1 MKGFRVG
8 AVCVALLSASYAWAA
23 PPEGYLGRSLDLPG
37 GGKVS
42 GPAPAA
48 LARAPG
54 GRSTGHARAYAR
66 ALEGLQPQAVSAT
79 RGAKETK
86 VYQAASP
93 SVVLV
98 ITKDA
103 LGSGVIVSADGKIVT
118 NLHVVGSESVVG
130 VIFKPAVEG
139 ASADDADVH
148 RAKVLRRDE
157 VADLALLQVS
167 EMPAHVKPLPI
178 GSAAEVQ
185 VGSDVHAIG
194 HPTGKAWTYTRGIVS
209 QIRRD
214 YQWENED
221 RLKHQA
227 TVIQTQTP
235 INPGNSG
242 GPLISDN
249 MDLIGINSFKSE
261 GENLNFAISADDV
274 KTFLARTT
282 DRLTEHP
289 KPVDRKNCKLKALSE
304 KRVEDPKGKAVAIDE
319 DCDGRADYIAIFP
332 DNRREPVEML
342 YDDDGDG
349 KIDAILFDKDWDG
362 MPEYGLY
369 DTNGDGRLDMEGRF
383 HKGESEP
390 YRYDRIK
397 ETDRP

>member
-1 MKGFRVG
+1 MKAFRVG
-8 AVCVALLSASYAWAA
+8 AMCVALFSASYAWAG
-23 PPEGYLGRSLDLPG
+23 PPEADLGRSLDLG
-37 GGKVS
+37 GGAPASKAL
-42 GPAPAA
+42 PAP
-48 LARAPG
+48 LAGAPSG
-54 GRSTGHARAYAR
+54 KPTGRARAYAR
-66 ALEGLQPQAVSAT
+66 ALEGLQPQAAAAT

-86 VYQAASP
+86 VYQEASP

-98 ITKDA
+98 ITKDG
-103 LGSGVIVSADGKIVT
+103 LGSGVIISPDGKIVT
-118 NLHVVGSESVVG
+118 NLHVVGAEPVVG

-139 ASADDADVH
+139 ASVEDADVH

-167 EMPAHVKPLPI
+167 EMPAHVKPLAI

-214 YQWENED
+214 FQWQNED
-221 RLKHQA
+221 RLKHEA

-242 GPLISDN
+242 GPLISDSLR
-249 MDLIGINSFKSE
+249 LIGINSFKSE
-261 GENLNFAISADDV
+261 GEGLNFAISADDV
-274 KTFLARTT
+274 KTFLARTN
-282 DRLTEHP
+282 DRTTEHP
-289 KPVDRKNCKLKALSE
+289 KPVDLKNCKLKALQE
-304 KRVEDPKGKAVAIDE
+304 KAWDNPKGKAVAIDE
-319 DCDGRADYIAIFP
+319 DCDGEADYVAVFP
-332 DNRREPVEML
+332 DDRRAPVEML

-362 MPEYGLY
+362 SPEYGLY
-369 DTNGDGRLDMEGRF
+369 DTNGDGKFDLEGRF
-383 HKGESEP
+383 HKGERDP

-397 ETDRP
+397 N